1 MLLCALR
8 MKACERLLFFQLYKL
23 KGETEGMQDGTLSA
37 PGSVGAGSVTAA
49 SRSLHPVSGS
59 QSRLLQNICD
69 SSSFCVALARTLQKY
84 VKRNCKI
91 LGDSP

>member
-8 MKACERLLFFQLYKL
+8 MKACERLLFFQLFNS
-23 KGETEGMQDGTLSA
+23 KGRQKGCRMA
-37 PGSVGAGSVTAA
+37 PCLPWEAWEQG
-49 SRSLHPVSGS
+49 RSQPPADHCSVSGS

-69 SSSFCVALARTLQKY
+69 SSSFRVALARTLQKY